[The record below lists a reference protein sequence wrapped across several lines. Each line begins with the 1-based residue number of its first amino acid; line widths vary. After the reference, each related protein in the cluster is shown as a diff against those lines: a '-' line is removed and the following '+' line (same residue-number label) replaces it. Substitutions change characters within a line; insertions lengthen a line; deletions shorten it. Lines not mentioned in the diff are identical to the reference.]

1 MQSSSSPFKNTIVFR
16 SQLLQSTKPVEQLQP
31 SPFIPHHPI
40 PFASP
45 HHHLIPSILHGK
57 SHIYVH
63 PSSPSQELDD
73 GQCEHRLHPF
83 ISTKNGTTSVKT
95 SKILP
100 SFRNSKFLAPT
111 GGSSGFSWGLLGDG
125 PIPPQPTCAH
135 AEDSLD
141 HRGFEG
147 VADEIS
153 KPGGANGRDPIPAE
167 GRFLPGE
174 MGGGCSNYKMPLIS
188 VLIVHISSY
197 IYGNPSKKI

>member
-1 MQSSSSPFKNTIVFR
+1 MWTQ
-16 SQLLQSTKPVEQLQP
+16 
-31 SPFIPHHPI
+31 
-40 PFASP
+40 ASP
-45 HHHLIPSILHGK
+45 LYINK
-57 SHIYVH
+57 KW
-63 PSSPSQELDD
+63 DN
-73 GQCEHRLHPF
+73 
-83 ISTKNGTTSVKT
+83 ISKT

-153 KPGGANGRDPIPAE
+153 KPGGANGRDPITAE
-167 GRFLPGE
+167 GRFFLGRWGVDVPTTK
-174 MGGGCSNYKMPLIS
+174 CR
-188 VLIVHISSY
+188 
-197 IYGNPSKKI
+197 